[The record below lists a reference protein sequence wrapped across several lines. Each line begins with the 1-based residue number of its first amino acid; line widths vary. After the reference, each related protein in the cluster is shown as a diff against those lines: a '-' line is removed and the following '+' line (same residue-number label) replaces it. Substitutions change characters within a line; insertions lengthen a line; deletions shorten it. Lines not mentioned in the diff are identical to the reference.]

1 MKHEE
6 RRKSV
11 GYDASQQTVLTAHS
25 DKLHYYWSL
34 EVRISTVHI
43 NSLVLFTDL
52 LPLLLKV
59 TNTIHA
65 TVTVFSSE
73 NRPWKQANARTNVAE
88 VYNDAGKLKMD
99 GR

>member
-6 RRKSV
+6 RRKPV

-34 EVRISTVHI
+34 EMHVSTVHV

-52 LPLLLKV
+52 LPLSLKG
-59 TNTIHA
+59 TNIIHI
-65 TVTVFSSE
+65 TVTVFSSV
-73 NRPWKQANARTNVAE
+73 NRLMQGIDVAE
-88 VYNDAGKLKMD
+88 EYNDAVK
-99 GR
+99 